1 MDAIDY
7 DKERNDMNAK
17 PAVIIFLGVCIVLA
31 VFLLFQ
37 VIDPIVS
44 GAIFAVALV
53 VLGGLSKGFKK
64 K

>member
-1 MDAIDY
+1 
-7 DKERNDMNAK
+7 MNAK
-17 PAVIIFLGVCIVLA
+17 PALVIFLGVCLILA
-31 VFLLFQ
+31 GLLLFQ